1 MIDISDGRIAMV
13 PTMFVEDVET
23 LEKSL
28 SQGGDQI
35 EVTLSRETAEFVARV
50 ARARVEGQE
59 VVLTRS
65 FEEVSPTEAA
75 AFLGMSRPQV
85 RKLMDKGL
93 LPYRMVGTHHRIPV
107 AGMKK
112 YLVEQRERRDVAL
125 AELAELQ
132 NELGLV
138 E

>member
-1 MIDISDGRIAMV
+1 MV